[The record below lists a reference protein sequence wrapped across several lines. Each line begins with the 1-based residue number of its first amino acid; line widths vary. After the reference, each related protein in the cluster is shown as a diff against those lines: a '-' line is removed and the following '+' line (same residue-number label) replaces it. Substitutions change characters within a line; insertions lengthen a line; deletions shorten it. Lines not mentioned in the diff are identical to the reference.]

1 MNKEKTLILNSLQV
15 NQKITRMAHEIY
27 ENHHKSKE
35 LVLIGISGNGN
46 VLANRIAALL
56 KEISKLNIQK
66 FELTLNKEKPLT
78 AAIEFTGDVSDLK
91 GKEVIVIDDVLN
103 SGKTLMYACRFILE
117 VDVKRLSIATFVDR
131 FHRKF
136 PLKAD
141 YSGLV
146 LSTNL
151 KEHVSVDLSNN
162 KESVHLEA

>member
-35 LVLIGISGNGN
+35 LVLIGITGNGN
-46 VLANRIAALL
+46 TLANRLCDLL
-56 KEISKLNIQK
+56 QEISQLKVHK
-66 FELTLNKEKPLT
+66 FELTLHKEKPLSSP
-78 AAIEFTGDVSDLK
+78 IQFTGDIHDLK

-151 KEHVSVDLSNN
+151 KEHVSVDLSTN

>member
-1 MNKEKTLILNSLQV
+1 MANEKTLILNSLQV

-27 ENHHKSKE
+27 EHHHRSKE
-35 LVLIGISGNGN
+35 IVLVGITGRGIE
-46 VLANRIAALL
+46 LARRLATLL
-56 KEISKLNIQK
+56 REISPLNVQE
-66 FELTLNKEKPLT
+66 FQLTLDKEKP
-78 AAIEFTGDVSDLK
+78 ASAECVFSGNVSDLK
-91 GKEVIVIDDVLN
+91 GKEIILVDDVLN
-103 SGKTLMYACRFILE
+103 SGRTLMYASRFIMLA
-117 VDVKRLSIATFVDR
+117 DIKRLSIATLVDR

-151 KEHVSVDLSNN
+151 KEHVSVDLTAK